1 MFKRVLILFTL
12 ILIQMSAYAGPFYA
26 TPITTTGG
34 GSNTETENRAYAGL
48 VWTLG
53 EKASM
58 TPDLSLG
65 FRSLRVKSSNSVEG
79 GDLSIRIKL
88 DGGISFDSTR
98 LSYVGGERDVMGN
111 IGIGYSNTNSSLL
124 GTAAVQGAYTR
135 VGSDYEFANQKFVPY
150 LEVLTAD
157 KPNKVN
163 SGGAG
168 STTYDCSEY
177 GPFAQYTGNTYEGEA
192 ICDLPQIDFQPN

>member
-1 MFKRVLILFTL
+1 MFKRVLILFTMV
-12 ILIQMSAYAGPFYA
+12 LIQMSAYAGPWYA
-26 TPITTTGG
+26 TVITTPG

-58 TPDLSLG
+58 MPDLSLG

-157 KPNKVN
+157 KANKVDK
-163 SGGAG
+163 SVG
-168 STTYDCSEY
+168 STTYECRDKYYSILDGDQCF
-177 GPFAQYTGNTYEGEA
+177 PAQLE
-192 ICDLPQIDFQPN
+192 IIQ

>member
-1 MFKRVLILFTL
+1 MLKRLAILL
-12 ILIQMSAYAGPFYA
+12 SLLLIQMAVYAGAPLPFLSIPA
-26 TPITTTGG
+26 DIISTPG

-111 IGIGYSNTNSSLL
+111 IGIGYSHTNSSLL

-135 VGSDYEFANQKFVPY
+135 VGSDYEFANKKFVPY

-157 KPNKVN
+157 KPNKVDK
-163 SGGAG
+163 GVG
-168 STTYDCSEY
+168 STTGYQCLDEFYSLLSGDECF
-177 GPFAQYTGNTYEGEA
+177 PA
-192 ICDLPQIDFQPN
+192 QIDFQR

>member
-1 MFKRVLILFTL
+1 MFKRVLILFTMV
-12 ILIQMSAYAGPFYA
+12 LIQMSAYAGPWYA
-26 TPITTTGG
+26 TVITTPG

-135 VGSDYEFANQKFVPY
+135 VGSDYEFANKKFVPY

-168 STTYDCSEY
+168 STTYSCDPESLYNTLE
-177 GPFAQYTGNTYEGEA
+177 GNECTYY
-192 ICDLPQIDFQPN
+192 D

>member
-1 MFKRVLILFTL
+1 MFKRFIILFSL
-12 ILIQMSAYAGPFYA
+12 ILIQTSAFAGLPFA
-26 TPITTTGG
+26 TVITTPG

-111 IGIGYSNTNSSLL
+111 IGIGYSHTNSSIL

-157 KPNKVN
+157 KANKVDK
-163 SGGAG
+163 SAG
-168 STTYDCSEY
+168 STTYDCSNWGSEY
-177 GPFAQYTGNTYEGEA
+177 AFYGDFAGDIP
-192 ICDLPQIDFQPN
+192 ICYGAP

>member
-1 MFKRVLILFTL
+1 MFKKLIVLAILLLTQSF
-12 ILIQMSAYAGPFYA
+12 AFAGAVRRIPA
-26 TPITTTGG
+26 DVITSGG

-58 TPDLSLG
+58 TPELSLG
-65 FRSLRVKSSNSVEG
+65 FRSLRVKSSDSVEG

-135 VGSDYEFANQKFVPY
+135 IGSDYEFANQKFVPY

-157 KPNKVN
+157 KANKVDK
-163 SGGAG
+163 GAG
-168 STTYDCSEY
+168 SITGYECLDPNFPFFYENDGGETNVCSIYD
-177 GPFAQYTGNTYEGEA
+177 
-192 ICDLPQIDFQPN
+192 

>member
-12 ILIQMSAYAGPFYA
+12 ILIQMSAYAGGYFYA
-26 TPITTTGG
+26 TPITTPGSG

-111 IGIGYSNTNSSLL
+111 IGIGYSNTNSSIL

-157 KPNKVN
+157 KPNKVDK
-163 SGGAG
+163 GVG
-168 STTYDCSEY
+168 STTYEC
-177 GPFAQYTGNTYEGEA
+177 PPGESL
-192 ICDLPQIDFQPN
+192 INGVCID

>member
-1 MFKRVLILFTL
+1 MFKRLIILFTL
-12 ILIQMSAYAGPFYA
+12 ILIQMSAYAGSFNVSA
-26 TPITTTGG
+26 TFVPGGG

-79 GDLSIRIKL
+79 GDFSIRIKL

-135 VGSDYEFANQKFVPY
+135 IGSDYEFANKKFVPY

-157 KPNKVN
+157 KVRKTQ
-163 SGGAG
+163 GAG
-168 STTYDCSEY
+168 GGGSYVCNDLDYPDLSDNLC
-177 GPFAQYTGNTYEGEA
+177 YEP
-192 ICDLPQIDFQPN
+192 DYFLY

>member
-1 MFKRVLILFTL
+1 MFKRVLILFTMV
-12 ILIQMSAYAGPFYA
+12 LIQMSAYAGPWYA
-26 TPITTTGG
+26 TVITTPG

-157 KPNKVN
+157 KANKVDK
-163 SGGAG
+163 SVG
-168 STTYDCSEY
+168 STTYECRDKYYSILNGDQCF
-177 GPFAQYTGNTYEGEA
+177 PAQLE
-192 ICDLPQIDFQPN
+192 IIQ

>member
-1 MFKRVLILFTL
+1 MFKKLTILAILVLTQSF
-12 ILIQMSAYAGPFYA
+12 AFAGGVVRIPA
-26 TPITTTGG
+26 DVITSGGG

-48 VWTLG
+48 VWTLA

-58 TPDLSLG
+58 TPELSLG
-65 FRSLRVKSSNSVEG
+65 FRSLRVKSSDSVEG

-135 VGSDYEFANQKFVPY
+135 IGSDYEFTNQKFVPY

-157 KPNKVN
+157 KANKVDK
-163 SGGAG
+163 GAG
-168 STTYDCSEY
+168 SITGYECLNENFPFFYENDGGETNVCSR
-177 GPFAQYTGNTYEGEA
+177 F
-192 ICDLPQIDFQPN
+192 D

>member
-1 MFKRVLILFTL
+1 MFKRLIILFTL
-12 ILIQMSAYAGPFYA
+12 ILIQMSAYAGLASIPA
-26 TPITTTGG
+26 TVVPGSSGG

-53 EKASM
+53 EKTSM
-58 TPDLSLG
+58 MPDLSLG

-79 GDLSIRIKL
+79 GDLSVRIKL

-135 VGSDYEFANQKFVPY
+135 VGSDYEFANKKFVPY

-157 KPNKVN
+157 KANKVN

-168 STTYDCSEY
+168 STTYECLDNIYSVLSGDDCF
-177 GPFAQYTGNTYEGEA
+177 PA
-192 ICDLPQIDFQPN
+192 QIDFQPN

>member
-1 MFKRVLILFTL
+1 MFKRVLILFTMV
-12 ILIQMSAYAGPFYA
+12 LIQMSAYGGPYYA
-26 TPITTTGG
+26 TVITTPG

-168 STTYDCSEY
+168 STTYECRDEY
-177 GPFAQYTGNTYEGEA
+177 YSILNGDQCFPAQLE
-192 ICDLPQIDFQPN
+192 IQQP